1 MQKTNQQLVD
11 AFFEAYSKRDKEGI
25 IQVMDENV
33 TWSFLGQHKLA
44 GIKNGIDEVIAFF
57 DNMGSIMNESKTT
70 VEKLIVASN
79 DIYLIECQHL
89 KTNREDGINIEHDV
103 SVLWTFN
110 DGKIISGKHFFAD
123 PKAVDTYF
131 NAVPLHTDK
140 LIGFN
145 PVIVE
150 QTYKSTIRKVWNA
163 ITDENKMRKW
173 YFENIKSFKPVVGFE
188 TEFTAQSNGIDYLHI
203 WKITDVVSEKR
214 ITYKWKFGGFP
225 GEALV
230 TFEISKDNNLTKLR
244 LTEVG
249 IESFPQND
257 PDFSR
262 KSWID
267 GWNYFI
273 CERLKSSFNINYFA

>member
-1 MQKTNQQLVD
+1 MDKTKQQLVD
-11 AFFEAYSKRDKEGI
+11 TFFEAYTKRDKEGI
-25 IQVMDENV
+25 KQVMDENV

-57 DNMGSIMNESKTT
+57 DNMGSIMKESNTT
-70 VEKLIVASN
+70 VNKLIVASN
-79 DIYLIECQHL
+79 DNYLIECQHL
-89 KTNREDGINIEHDV
+89 KTNREDGINIEHDA

-110 DGKIISGKHFFAD
+110 NGKIISGKHFFAD
-123 PKAVDTYF
+123 PKAVDAYF
-131 NAVPLHTDK
+131 NAVPLHSDK

-150 QTYKSTIRKVWNA
+150 QTYKSTISKVWDA

-173 YFENIKSFKPVVGFE
+173 YFENMKSFKPVVGFE

-273 CERLKSSFNINYFA
+273 CERLKDYLDKGM

>member
-273 CERLKSSFNINYFA
+273 CERLKDYLDKGM